1 MTNLLE
7 ICKENHVSYW
17 LVRKNMKE
25 KGMSIEDAIKNAK
38 PRKRTM
44 YYLNGI
50 PLVHVCREQNVKIET
65 VISRVHRGMTIEEA
79 FNSLVLKKQRIPKK
93 ARLFFAV
100 DVLNKILKQDDISE
114 IKKIVEDALFKI
126 GDINDKA

>member
-1 MTNLLE
+1 MSLVD
-7 ICKENHVSYW
+7 ICKENHVPYW

-25 KGMSIEDAIKNAK
+25 KGMSLEDAVKNAK

-44 YYLNGI
+44 YYLNGR
-50 PLVHVCREQNVKIET
+50 PLIHVCKEQNIKIET
-65 VISRVHRGMTIEEA
+65 VISRTRRGMTIEEA
-79 FNSLVLKKQRIPKK
+79 FNSLVLKRQRVQKK

-100 DVLNKILKQDDISE
+100 DVLNQILEQDDINE

-126 GDINDKA
+126 GDV

>member
-1 MTNLLE
+1 MDIAE
-7 ICKENHVSYW
+7 ICKENHVPYGI
-17 LVRKNMKE
+17 VQKNMKE

-44 YYLNGI
+44 YYLNGR
-50 PLVHVCREQNVKIET
+50 PLAHICKEQNIKIET
-65 VISRVHRGMTIEEA
+65 VISRMRRGMTIEEA
-79 FNSLVLKKQRIPKK
+79 FNSLVLKKQRVQKK

-100 DVLNKILKQDDISE
+100 DVLNNILKQDDISE

-126 GDINDKA
+126 GDV